1 MPIAMPTIEQLDAL
15 PSLMERRIPPEWQH
29 LNGHVNVRHYLELYD
44 AASWPMLAAFGL
56 DERIFL
62 EHRQGLF
69 DLEHHLWYLSE
80 LHVGDTI
87 TVHSRMLER
96 NAKRFHGVMFVVDR
110 TRQRLAS
117 AFEYVSTGADLDARR
132 TAPLPAVF
140 AAQLDRVIAEHARLG
155 WPAPVC
161 GVMSV

>member
-1 MPIAMPTIEQLDAL
+1 MPVAMPRSTNSTRCRACW
-15 PSLMERRIPPEWQH
+15 SGVSAEWQD

-44 AASWPMLAAFGL
+44 AASWPMLATFGL

-62 EHRQGLF
+62 EHRRALRPRAPS
-69 DLEHHLWYLSE
+69 LVL
-80 LHVGDTI
+80 VGVARGRYV

-132 TAPLPAVF
+132 TAPLPAAF
-140 AAQLDRVIAEHARLG
+140 AAELDRVIAEHARLG